1 MFLKKVYAILP
12 AFLLLLISAA
22 SAQEQKIAD
31 SLELIYRKNTLHDT
45 AKLELLKALSYNEM
59 HLKKSLQYAEELIS
73 VSQKLNNDK
82 YLRSGYFLKGTKERM
97 LGNLD
102 QALAAYF
109 KSADIVKNSQHLA
122 GEGEAYGA
130 IADIYSV
137 GNNHP
142 TAISYYQKAIKL
154 LRQSKNSINLA
165 SVLANAG
172 DEYRNAGSYDSALVY
187 LNEAGRI
194 FDKAKDVNRKA
205 YCLGD
210 IGMVYAYTG
219 KNNLA
224 ERNINLAIAILE
236 KTQDYYP
243 ICDYLLSMADVYISK
258 HDDQSA
264 LNYSLRSLNLA
275 ERYRLKEQISQ
286 ASSKLSSLYEKAG
299 NTKEALAYY
308 KKHIIYRDS
317 LNNINSVNRMAN
329 LRTNFEVSQ
338 KQIEVNLLTQQKRN
352 QRYMLVSLGIIL
364 VLTTLVLAILTK
376 NNQIRK
382 RAYANLEKQKLETDK
397 QRTKAEE
404 ALLKLQLTQKQ
415 LIQSAKM
422 ASLGELAAGIAHE
435 IKNPLNFVNNF
446 SEVNVEL
453 LAELK
458 EGPVNQLTASSKF
471 EADQII
477 DDLAS
482 NLKKIN
488 DHGKRAEAVVNGMLQ
503 HSRSNIGK
511 KELTDINALANEY
524 LNLNYHGMKV
534 KDKGFN
540 ARYITDFD
548 KSIGKMDIIPQD
560 MASVLLNLYSNAFFA
575 VNEKK
580 KQLGGAFEP
589 LVSVT
594 TKNLGNKVEI
604 AVKDNGI
611 GIPLNIQDKIF
622 QPFFTTKPTG
632 QGTGLGLSLSYDIIM
647 AHGGDIKV
655 ETKEGEFTE
664 FTVQLPIGN
673 EQMHLA
679 KLNSMID
686 GKIMYNGDE

>member
-1 MFLKKVYAILP
+1 MFLKKGYAIIP
-12 AFLLLLISAA
+12 AFLLFFISAVF
-22 SAQEQKIAD
+22 AQEQKVAD
-31 SLELIYRKNTLHDT
+31 SLELIYKKNTLPDT
-45 AKLELLKALSYNEM
+45 AKLELLKEMSYNEM

-73 VSQKLNNDK
+73 LSQKLNNDK

-109 KSADIVKNSQHLA
+109 KSADIVKNSQHLT

-142 TAISYYQKAIKL
+142 TSISYYQKAIKL

-187 LNEAGRI
+187 LNEAKRI

-224 ERNINLAIAILE
+224 ERNINQAIAILE

-243 ICDYLLSMADVYISK
+243 ICDYLLSMADIYISK

-264 LNYSLRSLNLA
+264 LDYSLRSLNLA

-286 ASSKLSSLYEKAG
+286 ASSKLSWLYEKAG

-317 LNNINSVNRMAN
+317 LNNINSVKRMAD
-329 LRTNFEVSQ
+329 LRTKFEVSQ
-338 KQIEVNLLTQQKRN
+338 KQQEVDLLTQQKRN

-376 NNQIRK
+376 NNRIRK
-382 RAYANLEKQKLETDK
+382 RAYTNLERQKQETDK

-404 ALLKLQLTQKQ
+404 AFLKLQLTQKQ

-458 EGPVNQLTASSKF
+458 EGPVNQLTASNKV

-488 DHGKRAEAVVNGMLQ
+488 DHGKRAEAIVNGMLQ

-534 KDKGFN
+534 KDKGFT
-540 ARYITDFD
+540 AKYITDFD
-548 KSIGKMDIIPQD
+548 KSIGKMEVIPQD

-580 KQLGGAFEP
+580 KQLDGAFEP

-594 TKNLGNKVEI
+594 TKNLGNKIEI

-611 GIPLNIQDKIF
+611 GIPLNIRDKIF

-673 EQMHLA
+673 EQMH
-679 KLNSMID
+679 
-686 GKIMYNGDE
+686 